1 MVLFSVV
8 NFVFTKSKDRKVADR
23 AIIDQLQQQ
32 IIGLQGHKS
41 AGEAHLTPLGLGTLE
56 RAFPGGIFPRGVI
69 HELISTSSEQAGCTS
84 GFLSVVLSKL
94 MQQGG
99 SCLWISTVPRR
110 SIFPPALKAFG
121 VDPERVIFLD
131 AKTPKETLWA
141 VEEALKCSAVPA
153 VVGELSELSFNDS
166 RRLQLA
172 AEQSQV
178 SGFIHRFRPKSENAV
193 ACVSRW
199 KITPLPSELPN
210 AKPGPGF
217 PRWNIDLLKVR
228 NGTPGSWQV
237 QWSGMELD
245 YMQPAVIKPQ
255 TSFDYAQDDKRQT
268 G

>member
-1 MVLFSVV
+1 MKREV
-8 NFVFTKSKDRKVADR
+8 DRS
-23 AIIDQLQQQ
+23 ILEQLQRQ
-32 IIGLQGHKS
+32 IQTLQGS
-41 AGEAHLTPLGLGTLE
+41 AQPHEEQIQPLGLGAIE
-56 RAFPGGIFPRGVI
+56 SAFPDRVFPRGVI
-69 HELISTSSEQAGCTS
+69 HELISTTSEEAGCTS
-84 GFLSVVLSKL
+84 GFLSVVLGKL

-99 SCLWISTVPRR
+99 PCLWISTVPRR

-121 VDPERVIFLD
+121 LDPERVIFLD
-131 AKTPKETLWA
+131 AKTPKHTLWA
-141 VEEALKCSAVPA
+141 IEEALKCSAVPV

-178 SGFIHRFRPKSENAV
+178 SGFIHRFRPKAENAV

-199 KITPLPSELPN
+199 KITSLPSELPN
-210 AKPGPGF
+210 AKPGLGF

-237 QWSGMELD
+237 QWSDTELD
-245 YMQPAVIKPQ
+245 YLQPTVIKPQ
-255 TSFDYAQDDKRQT
+255 TYERQT

>member
-1 MVLFSVV
+1 MILFNIVTFVLLI
-8 NFVFTKSKDRKVADR
+8 SKDRDVADR
-23 AIIDQLQQQ
+23 AIINQLQQQ
-32 IIGLQGHKS
+32 IIGLQGHKA
-41 AGEAHLTPLGLGTLE
+41 AGEEHRTPLGLGALE
-56 RAFPGGIFPRGVI
+56 AAFPGGVFPRGVI
-69 HELISTSSEQAGCTS
+69 HELISTSSEEAGCTS
-84 GFLSVVLSKL
+84 GFLSVVLGKL

-121 VDPERVIFLD
+121 VDPERILFLD

-141 VEEALKCSAVPA
+141 VEEALKCSALPA

-178 SGFIHRFRPKSENAV
+178 SGFIHRFRPKTENAV

-199 KITPLPSELPN
+199 RITSLPSELPN

-217 PRWNIDLLKVR
+217 ARWNVNLSKVR

-237 QWSGMELD
+237 QWSDMGLD
-245 YMQPAVIKPQ
+245 YLQPFISTTLNVTANI
-255 TSFDYAQDDKRQT
+255 DERQT